1 MFTVTKVVVAALTL
15 GAVQALPQSQ
25 GYPTPS
31 VTTASASSVSPP
43 AATSSLDLLFD
54 DLFTAPTAIK
64 RFQRLLTQG
73 QTLFT
78 GDVLRKLIVFTFDR
92 NTPPPEGAKGGVA
105 VSANIDSF
113 PILTGLGI
121 STTVGFLAP
130 CGINTPHV
138 HPRATEFLTLVE
150 GSNLEFGYVLENG
163 LVKPGEN
170 PEVASYL
177 NQFEGTVFP
186 QGSIHFQFNNNC
198 KNATFVATLNSEDPG
213 TSQIAQNF
221 FALNAGVLK
230 ATLGFPATID
240 ASNIEEFRKQ
250 IPPNLAQDMENC
262 LAKCKH

>member
-105 VSANIDSF
+105 VSAVS
-113 PILTGLGI
+113 
-121 STTVGFLAP
+121 
-130 CGINTPHV
+130 
-138 HPRATEFLTLVE
+138 R
-150 GSNLEFGYVLENG
+150 
-163 LVKPGEN
+163 
-170 PEVASYL
+170 
-177 NQFEGTVFP
+177 
-186 QGSIHFQFNNNC
+186 
-198 KNATFVATLNSEDPG
+198 SE
-213 TSQIAQNF
+213 SHQ
-221 FALNAGVLK
+221 
-230 ATLGFPATID
+230 
-240 ASNIEEFRKQ
+240 
-250 IPPNLAQDMENC
+250 
-262 LAKCKH
+262 